1 MGKMGSGAGELL
13 FPWGRW
19 LQIPGTRPE
28 TGENT
33 SPSREGESFVGLL
46 VSVFNVFRKHPETS
60 LVAERRDGRSPRSL
74 TEPRHPHAQF
84 LAVHRTL
91 CSGKEAGHKAPH
103 IV

>member
-1 MGKMGSGAGELL
+1 MGKTGSGVGALISLGEMAAN
-13 FPWGRW
+13 PR
-19 LQIPGTRPE
+19 TRPE

-33 SPSREGESFVGLL
+33 SPSREGEPLVCLL
-46 VSVFNVFRKHPETS
+46 VGVFNVFRKHPETS
-60 LVAERRDGRSPRSL
+60 LAAERRDRRSPRSL